1 MALYVAKNKTGKSWE
16 LNYQLGKDKGTVN
29 SQTGFATKK
38 FTTHIG
44 SNKINVHNKSGVTL
58 YTRVIN
64 SGILP
69 VGKEI
74 TQQNGLSIKTNFS
87 NKGNTISEDLIKQGT
102 AFVCTI
108 SVTNTTQ
115 SNIENVALTQFIPSG
130 WEIINTRY
138 NNYETEKSNYDYLD
152 IRDDRANFY
161 FSLKAQETKQFQIKL
176 NASYKGTYYLSG
188 TFAEAMYNVQYNT
201 RNAGKWIKVE

>member
-1 MALYVAKNKTGKSWE
+1 M
-16 LNYQLGKDKGTVN
+16 
-29 SQTGFATKK
+29 
-38 FTTHIG
+38 
-44 SNKINVHNKSGVTL
+44 
-58 YTRVIN
+58 IN

-74 TQQNGLSIKTNFS
+74 TQQNGHSIKTNFS

-161 FSLKAQETKQFQIKL
+161 FSLNAQETKQFQIKL

>member
-1 MALYVAKNKTGKSWE
+1 M
-16 LNYQLGKDKGTVN
+16 
-29 SQTGFATKK
+29 
-38 FTTHIG
+38 
-44 SNKINVHNKSGVTL
+44 
-58 YTRVIN
+58 IN

-161 FSLKAQETKQFQIKL
+161 FSLNAQETKQFQIKL

>member
-1 MALYVAKNKTGKSWE
+1 MCNSKTYLY
-16 LNYQLGKDKGTVN
+16 
-29 SQTGFATKK
+29 F
-38 FTTHIG
+38 
-44 SNKINVHNKSGVTL
+44 
-58 YTRVIN
+58 YTFF
-64 SGILP
+64 LW
-69 VGKEI
+69 
-74 TQQNGLSIKTNFS
+74 SIKTNFS

-161 FSLKAQETKQFQIKL
+161 FSLNAQETKQFQIKL